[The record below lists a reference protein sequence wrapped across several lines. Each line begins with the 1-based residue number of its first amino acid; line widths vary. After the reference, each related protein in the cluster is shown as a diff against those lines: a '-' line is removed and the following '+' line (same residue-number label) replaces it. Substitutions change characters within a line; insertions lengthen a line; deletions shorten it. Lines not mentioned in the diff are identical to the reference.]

1 MTRLNALVLV
11 LALAMSVAACS
22 ITDGTLGATLGG
34 RATCWPEV
42 PQRISS
48 LMKGV
53 LTFGVEGPYL
63 ATPEGDE
70 LPLLL
75 NRFDLARI
83 GSATALSDPAGGGII
98 AADGDTV
105 TLFGGLDADGS
116 MYVCGVEERSG

>member
-1 MTRLNALVLV
+1 MPRPAPLV
-11 LALAMSVAACS
+11 LAIAIALAAASCA
-22 ITDGTLGATLGG
+22 ITGGTLGG
-34 RATCWPEV
+34 RVTCWPGEQRV
-42 PQRISS
+42 PS

-75 NRFDLARI
+75 NRFDLAQV
-83 GSATALSDPAGGGII
+83 GSTTALSDPGGGGIV

-105 TLFGGLDADGS
+105 TLFGGLGARGS
-116 MYVCGVEERSG
+116 MYVCAVEERGG

>member
-1 MTRLNALVLV
+1 MTRRNAFLLV
-11 LALAMSVAACS
+11 LAVALSTVSCS
-22 ITDGTLGATLGG
+22 ITGGTLGG

-42 PQRISS
+42 PQRIPS

-75 NRFDLARI
+75 NRFDLADVPS
-83 GSATALSDPAGGGII
+83 GPALSDPGGGGIV
-98 AADGDTV
+98 AAHGDTV
-105 TLFGGLDADGS
+105 TLFGGLGADGS
-116 MYVCGVEERSG
+116 MYVCDVEERGG